1 MKGEQMTREQIYE
14 KIFQMLEI
22 EQNHLRN
29 KYEFGEIT
37 CDNYVELSSARTEE
51 YQEYVKDLALC
62 NDDELEKKMS
72 FIINTN
78 IETF

>member
-1 MKGEQMTREQIYE
+1 MTRQEIYN
-14 KIFQMLEI
+14 KIFKLLEK

-29 KYEFGEIT
+29 RYELEEIG
-37 CDNYVELSSARTEE
+37 CAAYIELSSARTEE
-51 YQEYVKDLALC
+51 YKEYIKDLALC
-62 NDDELEKKMS
+62 NDDQLEEKMS